1 MIKILVQKG
10 ANIFFEKAA
19 LRDSS
24 PFFIAIRNNFVE
36 AIEVFCDS
44 GVDLSIKSSSGLSPL
59 IYSAKLGMDNLC
71 MYLSLRDKNLE

>member
-24 PFFIAIRNNFVE
+24 PFFIAIRNNFLE

-44 GVDLSIKSSSGLSPL
+44 GVDLSI
-59 IYSAKLGMDNLC
+59 
-71 MYLSLRDKNLE
+71 